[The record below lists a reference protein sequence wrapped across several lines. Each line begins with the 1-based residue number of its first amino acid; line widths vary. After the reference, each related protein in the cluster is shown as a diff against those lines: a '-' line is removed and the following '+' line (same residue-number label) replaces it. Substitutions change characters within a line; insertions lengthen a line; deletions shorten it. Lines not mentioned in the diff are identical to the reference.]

1 MNSRPTAAGI
11 RRRLQEL
18 ADPQAAAVM
27 QRFFKTGPGEYGEG
41 DVFLGI
47 KVPTQRAV
55 AQAGRALPTE
65 QVSKLLASRIH
76 EHRSVALMIWVLQF
90 QHGDAARQKLIYDL
104 YLAHTRWINN
114 WDLVDLSAPT
124 IIGWLDGRSHAP
136 LMKLAGSESLWERR
150 IAVVGSLAFIRQG
163 QFDTTL
169 ELVRRLMDDEHDL
182 MHKACGWML
191 REVYKRDAATCLG
204 FLNEHIRRLPRT
216 TLRYAI
222 ERCDERTR
230 RRLMLVR

>member
-1 MNSRPTAAGI
+1 VKPRPTV
-11 RRRLQEL
+11 
-18 ADPQAAAVM
+18 AAVRRQLQALANPADAAIM

-41 DVFLGI
+41 DVFFGI
-47 KVPTQRAV
+47 KVPPQRAV
-55 AQAGRALPTE
+55 AKANVDLPTE
-65 QVSKLLASRIH
+65 QVSKLLASKVH

-90 QHGDAARQKLIYDL
+90 QKGDAAKQKQIHDL

-124 IIGWLDGRSHAP
+124 IIGWLTDRSHTP
-136 LMKLAGSESLWERR
+136 LMKLAKSKSLWERR
-150 IAVVGSLAFIRQG
+150 IAVVGSFAFIRKS

-169 ELVRRLMDDEHDL
+169 ELVRRLLDDEHDL

-191 REVYKRDAATCLG
+191 REVYKRNADICLR

-230 RRLMLVR
+230 CGLMLAR